1 MQEAL
6 LKVEIMSSLISNDK
20 KLKFLLDE
28 NVKKELL
35 QFLKKD
41 FDVIF
46 KPKQLS
52 NGELAKFSISE
63 QRIFVTNDW
72 DFTEEHSYNKETIFS
87 IIWLRIQQDKPES
100 LLSSFS
106 KLLKETKSEDF
117 EGNFITLYENR
128 FTVEQLSPP

>member
-1 MQEAL
+1 
-6 LKVEIMSSLISNDK
+6 MSSLMSNDK

-72 DFTEEHSYNKETIFS
+72 DFTDEHSYNKETI
-87 IIWLRIQQDKPES
+87 
-100 LLSSFS
+100 
-106 KLLKETKSEDF
+106 
-117 EGNFITLYENR
+117 
-128 FTVEQLSPP
+128 

>member
-1 MQEAL
+1 M
-6 LKVEIMSSLISNDK
+6 
-20 KLKFLLDE
+20 
-28 NVKKELL
+28 
-35 QFLKKD
+35 QFLKGD
-41 FDVIF
+41 FDAIF

-72 DFTEEHSYNKETIFS
+72 DFTDEHSYNKETIFS
-87 IIWLRIQQDKPES
+87 IVWLRIPQDKPES

-117 EGNFITLYENR
+117 DGKFITLYEDK
-128 FTVEQLSPP
+128 FTVEPL

>member
-1 MQEAL
+1 
-6 LKVEIMSSLISNDK
+6 MSSLMSKDK

-46 KPKQLS
+46 KPKGLS
-52 NGELAKFSISE
+52 NGKLAEFSKLE
-63 QRIFVTNDW
+63 KRIFITNDW

-87 IIWLRIQQDKPES
+87 II
-100 LLSSFS
+100 
-106 KLLKETKSEDF
+106 
-117 EGNFITLYENR
+117 
-128 FTVEQLSPP
+128 